1 FVLAKAAREGESEGA
16 RRAGRTGRRVALV
29 IYWAL
34 MIYIA
39 AVGFISVVPQVFFPE
54 FDPEMAPAG
63 PCPEAYATLR
73 EELVEAAADHVGREN
88 PDALAP
94 LLDRWD
100 DRYAALR
107 DRCDDP
113 GERELQLR
121 HRLETTLRR
130 YDRDEGTLLDALRAS
145 APPEGNP

>member
-1 FVLAKAAREGESEGA
+1 
-16 RRAGRTGRRVALV
+16 
-29 IYWAL
+29 

-107 DRCDDP
+107 DRYGGDLVLESNEP
-113 GERELQLR
+113 KGLAATI
-121 HRLETTLRR
+121 RLPL
-130 YDRDEGTLLDALRAS
+130 
-145 APPEGNP
+145 